1 MVSAQATVGDWQA
14 LYKVM
19 VTLFLTHSEA
29 SIIIK
34 LKDNLLSED
43 TRFVYTYG
51 DISFGGY
58 IGMTLSIRP
67 SVSPYFA

>member
-43 TRFVYTYG
+43 T
-51 DISFGGY
+51 
-58 IGMTLSIRP
+58 
-67 SVSPYFA
+67 